1 MMVAGTEVQA
11 GQVES
16 FGNKEQIDEGR
27 FLIWLEG
34 ASGALQGDTHI
45 CRGTIVERLWVIK
58 FQIAVFSKE
67 EESMRV

>member
-1 MMVAGTEVQA
+1 MTIAGIEVQA

-34 ASGALQGDTHI
+34 ASVALQGDNSDLQGHR
-45 CRGTIVERLWVIK
+45 C
-58 FQIAVFSKE
+58 
-67 EESMRV
+67 